1 MSLNDKLVDEMK
13 QAAKAKDK
21 LRLSTIRMIR
31 ASIKNKEIEKKKELD
46 DKEIIETIST
56 LVKQRKES
64 ITQFRQGKRDDL
76 VRKEE
81 AELEIL
87 LSFMP
92 KQLSREEIE
101 AEVMKAIQET
111 EAESVRDIGKVM
123 KILMADLAG
132 KADGRVV
139 NEIVRERLSN

>member
-13 QAAKAKDK
+13 QAAKAKEK

-111 EAESVRDIGKVM
+111 EAESVKDIGKVM
-123 KILMADLAG
+123 KILMADLTG
-132 KADGRVV
+132 KADGRIV

>member
-13 QAAKAKDK
+13 QAAKAKEK

-111 EAESVRDIGKVM
+111 EAESVKDIGKVM
-123 KILMADLAG
+123 KILMTDLTG
-132 KADGRVV
+132 KADGRIV

>member
-111 EAESVRDIGKVM
+111 EAESVKDIGKVM
-123 KILMADLAG
+123 KILMTDLTG
-132 KADGRVV
+132 KADGRIV